1 MNFPENGFPSPDK
14 LSLLGK
20 LLPERKKVYLNNENK
35 EMDQVGLVNF
45 ELNQEGWCQC
55 NEDAF
60 EDDAHHSGWWSRP
73 DLLVGPVNNTHCWHL
88 SCSSD
93 WVKDYNQN
101 ILTTCYFNF
110 NSSSVLKVKWRTYW
124 NIKALTLPCMYDDF
138 GMKDKFNTYKDY
150 LKNVFPLTFVRSF
163 VVLDLNY
170 VRGLA

>member
-60 EDDAHHSGWWSRP
+60 EDDAHHSG
-73 DLLVGPVNNTHCWHL
+73 
-88 SCSSD
+88 
-93 WVKDYNQN
+93 
-101 ILTTCYFNF
+101 
-110 NSSSVLKVKWRTYW
+110 
-124 NIKALTLPCMYDDF
+124 
-138 GMKDKFNTYKDY
+138 
-150 LKNVFPLTFVRSF
+150 
-163 VVLDLNY
+163 
-170 VRGLA
+170 